1 MPSSK
6 PAGSTSSVPVVQR
19 CDVPP
24 LPAAHARPERRPH
37 AAGRMRSPPQ
47 ARRRRDGRAS
57 GWLAGQMEREPRG
70 PRCRTR
76 TCATRGRTPARR
88 GASLG
93 CAARARRAGGRPSR
107 PTAAREAL
115 GWPKRCKLA
124 RAFLWE
130 YTYSYERLK
139 LAQLLGQLSGRLS
152 HLRAARLGRVV
163 DRVEA
168 VLARVAAG
176 ARQTTLGIKRTA
188 TRPRMTRV
196 YYRGGRA
203 AGSGCGAAERTLAGA
218 PACRRGAPALAVD
231 RRAADTP
238 ARRPVGSGV
247 C

>member
-37 AAGRMRSPPQ
+37 AAGRMRLPPQ

-57 GWLAGQMEREPRG
+57 GWLAGQREREPRG
-70 PRCRTR
+70 PRRRTR

-93 CAARARRAGGRPSR
+93 CAAHVRRAGGRPSR
-107 PTAAREAL
+107 PTAARGAL

-130 YTYSYERLK
+130 HSYKRLT

-168 VLARVAAG
+168 VLARVAA
-176 ARQTTLGIKRTA
+176 Q
-188 TRPRMTRV
+188 
-196 YYRGGRA
+196 
-203 AGSGCGAAERTLAGA
+203 
-218 PACRRGAPALAVD
+218 RRGVSNHA
-231 RRAADTP
+231 
-238 ARRPVGSGV
+238 GY
-247 C
+247 